1 VPVKLQDMGFRGVI
15 AVDLKFVALY
25 VGPDQMMP
33 VASVLATV
41 AGFVMIFW
49 NKVVGVVRRVFGGKP
64 PADTADPSSST
75 KEPPPQ
81 P

>member
-1 VPVKLQDMGFRGVI
+1 MI
-15 AVDLKFVALY
+15 ALNALLIAFY

-41 AGFVMIFW
+41 LGFIMIFW
-49 NKVVGVVRRVFGGKP
+49 NKLMGIFRKMFGMSKP
-64 PADTADPSSST
+64 P
-75 KEPPPQ
+75 EPEKDASQAPKDRPKQ